1 METNEYFKQDKNF
14 DLNQRVQELELQVIE
29 LQKEITRLK
38 NKNLSFNKF
47 NEEHVNSLVKQLENH
62 KFNEK

>member
-14 DLNQRVQELELQVIE
+14 DLNQRIQELELQVID
-29 LQKEITRLK
+29 LQKEINRLK
-38 NKNLSFNKF
+38 NKNLSLNKF
-47 NEEHVNSLVKQLENH
+47 NEEHVNYLVKQLENH

>member
-14 DLNQRVQELELQVIE
+14 DLNQRVQELELQVID
-29 LQKEITRLK
+29 LQKEINRLK
-38 NKNLSFNKF
+38 NKNLSLNKF
-47 NEEHVNSLVKQLENH
+47 NEEHVNYLVKQLENH